1 MKRIKFAYKKFVE
14 IFQIRLRLVLKN
26 ILHVSKLLKETFKND
41 LAQKYINYKRVNL
54 KFSLPYSDIFFSKTS
69 THVISFLPL
78 PCVFSK

>member
-41 LAQKYINYKRVNL
+41 LAQKYFNYKRANL
-54 KFSLPYSDIFFSKTS
+54 KFSLSYSDIFFSKTS
-69 THVISFLPL
+69 THVISFLSL
-78 PCVFSK
+78 PCVFSE